1 MAPAEGGA
9 VEDYF
14 LKIDGIPGES
24 QDNKHKDWIQLASF
38 SWGLTEP
45 GAGRGAGSGAG
56 RAKFSDF
63 EFVMLVNKAS
73 PELFLSCVSGK
84 HIKEA
89 MLSVR
94 QPAPQQLE
102 YLKIVFSNVLVT
114 SFDEAAGADPP
125 HDTIGFN
132 FDHIEMTYTPQDADG
147 AAGAPV
153 AGGWDLSKNV
163 KI

>member
-1 MAPAEGGA
+1 MRAERAVLTEAGSKLIIEKRAGARAGISLGRTIPRTFLTAAWRQRRGGA

-24 QDNKHKDWIQLASF
+24 QDDKHKDWIPLASF
-38 SWGLTEP
+38 SWGVTEP

-56 RAKFSDF
+56 RAKFSGF
-63 EFVMLVNKAS
+63 EFAMLVNKAS

-102 YLKIVFSNVLVT
+102 Y
-114 SFDEAAGADPP
+114 
-125 HDTIGFN
+125 
-132 FDHIEMTYTPQDADG
+132 
-147 AAGAPV
+147 
-153 AGGWDLSKNV
+153 
-163 KI
+163 